1 MTQINRDSSGSPDSN
16 SASNPDQGAV
26 MTWWLRL
33 APLPAGRLLFSFA
46 LGWLAPYSSS
56 IGARVEDIRPGY
68 ARVSI
73 RDRRRLRNHLHSVH
87 AIALINLGELTT
99 GLAVLSTISEN
110 MRGIVLDIHAEYLK
124 KARGKLTAIAEFQLP
139 QPLLDD
145 TRCEVEARLQD
156 QSGETVTLVR
166 ATWLIGYKT

>member
-1 MTQINRDSSGSPDSN
+1 MTQINRSSSGSPEN
-16 SASNPDQGAV
+16 NPAQSAV
-26 MTWWLRL
+26 LTWWLRL
-33 APLPAGRLLFSFA
+33 APLPAGRLLYSLA

-73 RDRRRLRNHLHSVH
+73 SDRRRLRNHLRSIH
-87 AIALINLGELTT
+87 AIALINLGELAT
-99 GLAVLSTISEN
+99 GLAVLSTIPGN
-110 MRGIVLDIHAEYLK
+110 MRGIVLDIRADYLK
-124 KARGKLTAIAEFQLP
+124 KARGKITAIAEFELP

-145 TRCEVEARLQD
+145 TPCEVEARLQD
-156 QSGETVTLVR
+156 QSGETVTRVR

>member
-1 MTQINRDSSGSPDSN
+1 
-16 SASNPDQGAV
+16 

-33 APLPAGRLLFSFA
+33 APLPAGRLLYSLA
-46 LGWLAPYSSS
+46 LGWLAPYSGS
-56 IGARVEDIRPGY
+56 IGARVEEIRPGY

-73 RDRRRLRNHLHSVH
+73 RDRRRLRNHLRSTH

-99 GLAVLSTISEN
+99 GLAVLSTISGN

-124 KARGKLTAIAEFQLP
+124 KARGNLTAIADFELP

-145 TRCEVEARLQD
+145 TPCQVEACLQA
-156 QSGETVTLVR
+156 QSGETVPRVR
-166 ATWLIGYKT
+166 ATWLIGYKN